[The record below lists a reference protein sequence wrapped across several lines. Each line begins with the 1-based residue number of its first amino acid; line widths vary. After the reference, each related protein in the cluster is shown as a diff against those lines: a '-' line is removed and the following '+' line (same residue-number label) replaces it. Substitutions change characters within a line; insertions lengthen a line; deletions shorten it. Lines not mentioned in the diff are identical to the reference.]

1 MRSRAPIR
9 RVMAAAAVVAIVASA
24 CTTSG
29 SPATAPATQAP
40 ATQAPATQAPA
51 TQAPA
56 SADAP
61 SASAA
66 AVTCTPDKTGP
77 IKMTH
82 LNYYTGAFADVGPWF
97 KGITDFPIGI
107 INQDPPLGRTIEV
120 LDADIGTLGEA
131 AVSKKAIESDKVEI
145 LLNVAHN
152 YPSYRDWML
161 AQQAANDS
169 PPMPSVHGGAITR
182 DWGGTPQEPLMRGAP
197 QDSSQASA
205 AALYASQDL
214 GAKTVVVVATE
225 VEGSQLQKP
234 AAVNAAKKL
243 GMQVL
248 DTIDIASTQPSYRDV
263 INKVKKLNPDAVLIF
278 SQAQDGGTFVKQAA
292 EAGASW
298 NIIGT
303 TEWMGEAFPKSAT
316 MAAIGQHKAIL
327 IAGFSNM
334 PGAGYDFY
342 KAAYDKFAPTVDA
355 LKNIVATNSYNMQYY
370 DLLNIT
376 ALAVEKACS
385 TKSTKWLPAM
395 RDVAMAPG
403 TKCYSYAECVKL
415 VRAGTDIDYSGASGE
430 MDYNATGVVAGYIGI
445 SRWTS
450 LTNLELVKAMDG
462 PAVVE
467 LDSVNK

>member
-1 MRSRAPIR
+1 
-9 RVMAAAAVVAIVASA
+9 
-24 CTTSG
+24 
-29 SPATAPATQAP
+29 
-40 ATQAPATQAPA
+40 
-51 TQAPA
+51 
-56 SADAP
+56 
-61 SASAA
+61 
-66 AVTCTPDKTGP
+66 
-77 IKMTH
+77 MTH
-82 LNYYTGAFADVGPWF
+82 LNYYTGPFADVGPWF
-97 KGITDFPIGI
+97 KAITDFPIGI
-107 INQDPPLGRTIEV
+107 INQDPPMGRQIQV

-182 DWGGTPQEPLMRGAP
+182 AWGGTPQEPLMRGAP

-205 AALYASQDL
+205 AALYANKDL
-214 GAKTVVVVATE
+214 GAKKVVVVATE

-234 AAVNAAKKL
+234 AAVNAAKQL
-243 GMQVL
+243 GMEVL
-248 DTIDIASTQPSYRDV
+248 DAIDIASTQPSYRDV
-263 INKVKKLNPDAVLIF
+263 INKIKKLNPDAVLIF

-316 MAAIGQHKAIL
+316 MDAISQHKNVL
-327 IAGFSNM
+327 ISGFSNM
-334 PGAGYDFY
+334 PGQGWENY
-342 KAAYDKFAPTVDA
+342 KAAYEKFAPTVDA
-355 LKNIVATNSYNMQYY
+355 LKNIVAGNSYNMQYY

-385 TKSTKWLPAM
+385 TKSSKWLPAM
-395 RDVAMAPG
+395 RQVAMGPG
-403 TKCYSYAECVKL
+403 TKCYGYAECVKL
-415 VRAGTDIDYSGASGE
+415 VRAGQDIDYSGASGE
-430 MDYNATGVVAGYIGI
+430 MDYNEAGVVAGYIGI
-445 SRWTS
+445 FKWLSEAK
-450 LTNLELVKAMDG
+450 LDLVKAMDG
-462 PAVVE
+462 PAVVA

>member
-1 MRSRAPIR
+1 MTTTRAPIR
-9 RVMAAAAVVAIVASA
+9 RVMAAAAVMAIVASA

-29 SPATAPATQAP
+29 SPTA
-40 ATQAPATQAPA
+40 APA

-56 SADAP
+56 SQAAASETP
-61 SASAA
+61 AQSGAASASAA
-66 AVTCTPDKTGP
+66 AVSCVPERTDP

-107 INQDPPLGRTIEV
+107 INQDPPTGRAIEV

-161 AQQAANDS
+161 AQQQANDG

-182 DWGGTPQEPLMRGAP
+182 KWGGTVAEPLFRGAP

-205 AALYASQDL
+205 AALYASEDL

-225 VEGSQLQKP
+225 IEGSQLQKP

-243 GMQVL
+243 GMTVL

-263 INKVKKLNPDAVLIF
+263 INKISNLKPDAVLIF

-292 EAGASW
+292 EAGESW

-303 TEWMGEAFPKSAT
+303 TEWMGEAFPKSAS
-316 MAAIGQHKAIL
+316 MDAIAKHKNVL
-327 IAGFSNM
+327 ISGFANM
-334 PGAGYDFY
+334 PGPGWDFY
-342 KAAYDKFAPTVDA
+342 KAAYEKFAPGVEA
-355 LKNIVATNSYNMQYY
+355 LKNIVAGNSYNMQYY

-376 ALAVEKACS
+376 ALAIEKGCS
-385 TKSTKWLPAM
+385 TDASKWAPAL

-403 TKCYSYAECVKL
+403 TKCYSYAECLKL

-430 MDYNATGVVAGYIGI
+430 MDYNDTGVVAGFIGI
-445 SRWTS
+445 FKWTS
-450 LTNLELVKAMDG
+450 ETNLELVKAMDG

-467 LDSVNK
+467 LDSVNE